1 MKSKYIHHLH
11 PRKEEEFVFP
21 EYRSFCPAKIHRI
34 EVRKID
40 ISGEY
45 TMKNDPPSWILDRF
59 HLPSPSHPPPPPIM
73 VEWGPSG
80 SSCLRKSFYRF
91 HHHEARA
98 RFYVTSWKN

>member
-59 HLPSPSHPPPPPIM
+59 HLPSLPPHPIPPPDN
-73 VEWGPSG
+73 G
-80 SSCLRKSFYRF
+80 
-91 HHHEARA
+91 
-98 RFYVTSWKN
+98 